1 MKIHYLNKISIIKF
15 HLIEHDLI
23 VINFIQLSS

>member
-15 HLIEHDLI
+15 NLIEHDLI